1 MINKGA
7 PDVPPCSLW
16 LVDLFHPHPQLPLCK
31 LGDQGL
37 AGTHLADGRDVI
49 LPQYVG
55 DLQQLQ
61 IFERVAHDADADFIE
76 IVLLDDRDA
85 AIERFNSRDDGSEWT
100 RHNNE
105 LVADLGGDEFL
116 ALLTEITQPTD
127 ATLIADKMLAALAA
141 PARIGDH
148 LLNLSGSVGIALY
161 PQDGTDAASLIAHAD
176 AAMYAAK
183 RAGGGRCALHQPDT
197 PPEAPPES
205 G

>member
-1 MINKGA
+1 MTALIHLNG
-7 PDVPPCSLW
+7 PPGIGKSTLAARYADRHPGTLNLDIDTLHHLIGGW
-16 LVDLFHPHPQLPLCK
+16 RTSQGQFHDLLRPLAWAM
-31 LGDQGL
+31 

-61 IFERVAHDADADFIE
+61 IFEQVAHDADADFIE

-116 ALLTEITQPTD
+116 AGMYDRLLSLLD
-127 ATLIADKMLAALAA
+127 ARPDALVV
-141 PARIGDH
+141 R
-148 LLNLSGSVGIALY
+148 SVLGAI
-161 PQDGTDAASLIAHAD
+161 DGTATALD
-176 AAMYAAK
+176 
-183 RAGGGRCALHQPDT
+183 RALETVRAQG
-197 PPEAPPES
+197 
-205 G
+205 